1 MAVKKKA
8 PVDAGQAEV
17 QAKVDEAE
25 DKGYIGERVDKTPLE
40 NYTLAGVTSGKPTP
54 ETTRHK

>member
-1 MAVKKKA
+1 MAVKKTPA
-8 PVDAGQAEV
+8 DAGQSEV

-25 DKGYIGERVDKTPLE
+25 DKGYFGERADKTPLE
-40 NYTLAGVTSGKPTP
+40 NYTLAGVAAGKPTP